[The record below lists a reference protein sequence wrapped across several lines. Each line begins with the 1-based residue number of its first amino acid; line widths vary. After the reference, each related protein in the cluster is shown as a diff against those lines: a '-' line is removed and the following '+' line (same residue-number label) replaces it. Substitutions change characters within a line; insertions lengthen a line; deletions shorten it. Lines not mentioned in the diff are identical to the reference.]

1 MNRIRRPLQE
11 IDIIGK
17 LADLKDQHY
26 RNTLLLSAL
35 VELLI
40 EKKILTTEEMDRK
53 IKHLDQLAMP
63 SIPYKD

>member
-40 EKKILTTEEMDRK
+40 EKEILTTEEMDRK
-53 IKHLDQLAMP
+53 LKHLDRLAMP